1 MTSRL
6 LLDDDDNEGLA
17 NSTSRYTLCVIFG
30 ICIAG
35 SMITTSPPAT
45 AVKGRVRIADVSDW
59 MTKSRRRCCLE
70 WLENTVAER
79 LETEPR
85 VDEDDEINLLLMMV
99 ALTENASTTK
109 WMQHGRPTTS
119 RSSRIHCIVL

>member
-1 MTSRL
+1 
-6 LLDDDDNEGLA
+6 
-17 NSTSRYTLCVIFG
+17 
-30 ICIAG
+30 
-35 SMITTSPPAT
+35 
-45 AVKGRVRIADVSDW
+45 VRIADVSDW
-59 MTKSRRRCCLE
+59 MTKSRRRLE

-85 VDEDDEINLLLMMV
+85 VDEDDEINLLLMV

-109 WMQHGRPTTS
+109 WMQHGRPITS